1 MLIFLFLLKI
11 LLYKAIK
18 APEILILFFRY
29 LQTSLFPWPTV
40 QTSLFPWPTPKRFY
54 YTMKKKLKIIPANT
68 SVNQKP

>member
-29 LQTSLFPWPTV
+29 LQTSLFPWPTAIF
-40 QTSLFPWPTPKRFY
+40 QLY
-54 YTMKKKLKIIPANT
+54 A
-68 SVNQKP
+68 